1 MNKLITTIRNIF
13 QIKELKDKILFTL
26 LLLLVYRVGSLLPL
40 PWVDINALSKLENS
54 DNLVSKFSSS
64 IGLSL
69 TNYSLFSLGVMPYIS
84 ASIIMQ
90 LVSFA
95 IPAFQKMNE
104 EESGRRKINQYT
116 RLLTI
121 VVAIA
126 QAMGY
131 MGFIFKQ
138 EVLKS
143 GILLENVMYLYVL
156 LLVGG
161 TMFSMWLGEK
171 ITDKGIGNGISLLIA
186 INIISKLPKALLG
199 EFDTNGVFGIGFFM
213 VELLG
218 LFFTILLTVAI
229 IQATRR
235 IPLQYARQ
243 VAAGSSLSG
252 GPRTY
257 LPFKLTL
264 VGVMPVIF
272 AQTLTLI
279 PQFLGSNLN
288 SVPYLGSFLTSLSQS
303 NTLSH
308 NLFLCVLIIIFT
320 YFYTALTVNPNKI
333 ADDLKRNNAYIP
345 EVKPGEDTVNY
356 LDHVLSLIT
365 FPGAIFLCI
374 IATLPAIVQGVFGLS
389 QDVSSFFG
397 GTSLLIMVGV
407 VLDTLQ
413 QIESYLLM
421 QKYDGMIDGGRI
433 KGRTENEFAVI

>member
-1 MNKLITTIRNIF
+1 MNKFITTFKNIF
-13 QIKELKDKILFTL
+13 SIKELKDKILFTL

-40 PWVDINALSKLENS
+40 PWVDIKALSNMQS
-54 DNLVSKFSSS
+54 DNIVSKFSDS

-95 IPAFQKMNE
+95 IPKFQQMNE

-126 QAMGY
+126 QGFGY
-131 MGFIFKQ
+131 MGYIFKP
-138 EVLKS
+138 E
-143 GILLENVMYLYVL
+143 ILLPGVDFEQVKYLYIL
-156 LLVGG
+156 LLVAG
-161 TMFSMWLGEK
+161 TMFSMWIGEK

-186 INIISKLPKALLG
+186 IGIISRLPKALLG
-199 EFDTNGVFGIGFFM
+199 EVTKNGVTGLGFFFI
-213 VELLG
+213 ELVG

-243 VAAGSSLSG
+243 MAVGSSIAG

-272 AQTLTLI
+272 AQTLTII
-279 PQFLGSNLN
+279 PQFIGNSLG
-288 SVPYLGSFLTSLSQS
+288 SVPYIGSFLVSLSQADS
-303 NTLSH
+303 ISH
-308 NLFLCVLIIIFT
+308 NLFLCFLIIIFT
-320 YFYTALTVNPNKI
+320 YFYTALTVNPIKI
-333 ADDLKRNNAYIP
+333 AGDLKRNNAYIP
-345 EVKPGEDTVNY
+345 EVKPEDTANY
-356 LDHVLSLIT
+356 IDKVLSLIT
-365 FPGAIFLCI
+365 FPGAVFLCI
-374 IATLPAIVQGVFGLS
+374 IAILPSIVKAIFNLDP
-389 QDVSSFFG
+389 DVASFFG

-413 QIESYLLM
+413 QIESHLLM
-421 QKYDGMIDGGRI
+421 KKYDGMIEGGRI
-433 KGRTENEFAVI
+433 KGRTENEFVTA

>member
-1 MNKLITTIRNIF
+1 MNKLITTFKNIF
-13 QIKELKDKILFTL
+13 AIKELKEKILFTL

-40 PWVDINALSKLENS
+40 PWVDINALSKMQS
-54 DNLVSKFSSS
+54 DNIVSKFSDS

-69 TNYSLFSLGVMPYIS
+69 TSYSLFSLGVMPYIS

-95 IPAFQKMNE
+95 IPRFQQMNE

-116 RLLTI
+116 RMLTI

-126 QAMGY
+126 QAFGY
-131 MGFIFKQ
+131 MGYIFKP
-138 EVLKS
+138 E
-143 GILLENVMYLYVL
+143 ILLKGVVFEEVMYLYIL
-156 LLVGG
+156 LLVAG
-161 TMFSMWLGEK
+161 TMFCMWLGEK

-186 INIISKLPKALLG
+186 IGIISRLPKALLG
-199 EFDTNGVFGIGFFM
+199 EIDKNGVTGLGFFIL
-213 VELLG
+213 ELVG

-243 VAAGSSLSG
+243 MAVGSSIAG

-272 AQTLTLI
+272 AQTLTII
-279 PQFLGSNLN
+279 PQFIGNSLGD
-288 SVPYLGSFLTSLSQS
+288 VDYIGGFLVSLSQS
-303 NTLSH
+303 DSVSH
-308 NLFLCVLIIIFT
+308 NLFLCFLIIVFT
-320 YFYTALTVNPNKI
+320 YFYTALTVNPVKI
-333 ADDLKRNNAYIP
+333 AGDLSRNQAYIP
-345 EVKPGEDTVNY
+345 EVKPGEDTINY
-356 LDHVLSLIT
+356 IDKVLSLIT

-374 IATLPAIVQGVFGLS
+374 IAVLPALVKGLFGLD
-389 QDVSSFFG
+389 QEVASFFG

-421 QKYDGMIDGGRI
+421 RKYDGMIEGGRI
-433 KGRTENEFAVI
+433 KGRTENEFVTA

>member
-1 MNKLITTIRNIF
+1 MNKLITTFKNIF
-13 QIKELKDKILFTL
+13 RIKELKDKILFTL
-26 LLLLVYRVGSLLPL
+26 LLLLIYRVGSLLPL
-40 PWVDINALSKLENS
+40 PWVDITALSKLQS
-54 DNLVSKFSSS
+54 DNIVSKFSDS

-95 IPAFQKMNE
+95 IPKFQQMNE

-121 VVAIA
+121 GVAIA
-126 QAMGY
+126 QSYAYMGY
-131 MGFIFKQ
+131 IFKQ
-138 EVLKS
+138 EVLKP
-143 GILLENVMYLYVL
+143 GILLEDVMYLYIL
-156 LLVGG
+156 LLVAG

-186 INIISKLPKALLG
+186 IGIISRLPKALLG
-199 EFDTNGVFGIGFFM
+199 ELDKSGITGLGFFM
-213 VELLG
+213 LELVG

-243 VAAGSSLSG
+243 LAVGSSVVG

-272 AQTLTLI
+272 AQTLTII
-279 PQFLGSNLN
+279 PQFIGNSLSN
-288 SVPYLGSFLTSLSQS
+288 VPYLGSFMISLSQTDS
-303 NTLSH
+303 LSH
-308 NLFLCVLIIIFT
+308 NLFLCFLIIIFT
-320 YFYTALTVNPNKI
+320 YFYTALTVNPTKI

-345 EVKPGEDTVNY
+345 GVNPGDETVSY
-356 LDHVLSLIT
+356 IDKVLSLIT
-365 FPGAIFLCI
+365 FPGAVFLCI
-374 IATLPAIVQGVFGLS
+374 IAVLPAIVRAIFNLDP
-389 QDVSSFFG
+389 DVASFFG

-421 QKYDGMIDGGRI
+421 QKYDGMIEGGRI
-433 KGRTENEFAVI
+433 KGRTENEFVTA